1 MKRPSKKIK
10 RVAMLLLIGFLMLS
24 VLVLLVAATYK
35 DDVPRGPYKLH
46 YPAYFGK
53 RINVPEDNDMT
64 QEGV

>member
-1 MKRPSKKIK
+1 
-10 RVAMLLLIGFLMLS
+10 MLLLIGFLMLS